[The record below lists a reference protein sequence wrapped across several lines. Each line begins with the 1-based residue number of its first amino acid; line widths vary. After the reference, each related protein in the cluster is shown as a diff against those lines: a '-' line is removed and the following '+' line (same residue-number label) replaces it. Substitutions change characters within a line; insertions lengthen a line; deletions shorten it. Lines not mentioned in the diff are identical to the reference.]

1 MKKIIILFCL
11 MSITMQAKFIKATLT
26 FENGTTKEGFAEM
39 IQMNDSKVKF
49 RLTEKGDTEKIVSDE
64 LKKIEYSDKEGN
76 ISIAEKLFIN
86 TDKGEKGIKQTD
98 KKYWLYV
105 LYQDGIKIAVDVTAS
120 TFIYNASNGTSTGS
134 GGGTLLYMGKEKDN
148 AVFYVYPLS
157 AMMSVNVGM
166 DKSVRKHCD
175 LLFKDCPKFLAAV
188 NAENFKKNT
197 LINKLIELY
206 ESNDCNKPVK
216 VDPPK
221 KTSTKKKK

>member
-1 MKKIIILFCL
+1 MKKIIVLFCL
-11 MSITMQAKFIKATLT
+11 MSISMQAKFIKATLT

-39 IQMNDSKVKF
+39 VEINDSKVKF
-49 RLTEKGDTEKIVSDE
+49 RLTEKGDTEKILSE
-64 LKKIEYSDKEGN
+64 GLKKIAYIDSEGN
-76 ISIAEKLFIN
+76 ITIAERLFIK

-105 LYQDGIKIAVDVTAS
+105 VYSKGIKLAVDIAVS
-120 TFIYNASNGTSTGS
+120 TLRYNPSNGTSTGM
-134 GGGTLLYMGKEKDN
+134 GGGTILYMGKEKEDGVFF
-148 AVFYVYPLS
+148 VFYLS
-157 AMMSVNVGM
+157 DMMSVNVGM

-206 ESNDCNKPVK
+206 ETNDCNKPIK
-216 VDPPK
+216 VEAPK
-221 KTSTKKKK
+221 KASPKKKK

>member
-1 MKKIIILFCL
+1 MKKFIVLFCFV
-11 MSITMQAKFIKATLT
+11 SISMQAKFIKATLT

-39 IQMNDSKVKF
+39 VEMNDSKIKF
-49 RLTEKGDTEKIVSDE
+49 RLAEKGDTEKILSDD
-64 LKKIEYSDKEGN
+64 LKKIIYTDEEGN
-76 ISIAEKLFIN
+76 VSIAEKLFIN
-86 TDKGEKGIKQTD
+86 TDKGEKGIKQSD

-105 LYQDGIKIAVDVTAS
+105 VYQEGIKIAVDVTAS
-120 TFIYNASNGTSTGS
+120 TFIYNASNGTSKGN
-134 GGGTLLYMGKEKDN
+134 GGGTLLYLGKEKDN
-148 AVFYVYPLS
+148 GVFFVFPLS

-206 ESNDCNKPVK
+206 ENNDCNKPV
-216 VDPPK
+216 VVATPK
-221 KTSTKKKK
+221 KASPKKKK